1 MILDPNK
8 NEAINVN
15 VFFSPLIVP
24 LNEETCWILS
34 HPFGNAE
41 SVADFDRFHLS
52 SLARVSGHSLSS
64 PAKKRHAPW
73 NTVIRDIRVSI
84 NRGTPIAGWLIREIQ
99 LKWMIWGYPHFR
111 KPPYP
116 LSSYLAS
123 YLASSLSVRPSVS
136 ILSLPM

>member
-1 MILDPNK
+1 M
-8 NEAINVN
+8 
-15 VFFSPLIVP
+15 FFSPLIVP

-84 NRGTPIAGWLIREIQ
+84 NRGTPIAGWFIRENTIKMDD
-99 LKWMIWGYPHFR
+99 LGV
-111 KPPYP
+111 PPF
-116 LSSYLAS
+116 
-123 YLASSLSVRPSVS
+123 
-136 ILSLPM
+136 